1 MHQYIRIY
9 ALLAML
15 AVTLPATVQAEDNG
29 MTARGIFTL
38 LPASIF
44 ENTAEGLS
52 DAEKQQLLAE
62 GHTEFWEVA
71 GETEDVIVFAALPFR
86 DSAVALRL
94 FRNTADGSVEAAI
107 GTLGGPICTMELW
120 RVDASGRM
128 VPIDT
133 PPEPDIRDF
142 LDQGQKLPPDINP
155 TVLICLGLG
164 GLKAEP
170 VFWNS
175 SGMAHVPLANEVSF
189 QWNGKAFEKQ
199 VTPRKEQSGE
209 RP

>member
-1 MHQYIRIY
+1 MWNYMRIA
-9 ALLAML
+9 ALLALL
-15 AVTLPATVQAEDNG
+15 AIVPPTTADAEDNG
-29 MTARGIFTL
+29 MTARGIFTQ

-52 DAEKQQLLAE
+52 DADKQQLLTE
-62 GHTEFWEVA
+62 GHTEFWEIA

-133 PPEPDIRDF
+133 PPEPDIKDF
-142 LDQGQKLPPDINP
+142 LGQGRKLPPDVNP

-175 SGMAHVPLANEVSF
+175 SGMTQVPLANDVSF
-189 QWNGKAFEKQ
+189 QWTGKCVEKQ
-199 VTPRKEQSGE
+199 VSPHKEQTGE

>member
-1 MHQYIRIY
+1 MWNCMRLA
-9 ALLAML
+9 ALLTLLTTM
-15 AVTLPATVQAEDNG
+15 LPAAAAAEDNG
-29 MTARGIFTL
+29 MTARGIFSM
-38 LPASIF
+38 LPVSIF
-44 ENTAEGLS
+44 ENTVEGLS
-52 DAEKQQLLAE
+52 EADKQRLLTE
-62 GHTEFWEVA
+62 GHSDFWEIA
-71 GETEDVIVFAALPFR
+71 GETEDVMVFAALPFR

-107 GTLGGPICTMELW
+107 GTLGAPICTLELW
-120 RVDASGRM
+120 RVDVTGRM

-133 PPEPDIRDF
+133 PPEPDIREF
-142 LDQGQKLPPDINP
+142 LDQSRGLPQGINP

-175 SGMAHVPLANEVSF
+175 SGMTQAPLAHDISF
-189 QWNGKAFEKQ
+189 QWNGRSFEKQ
-199 VTPRKEQSGE
+199 VLPHRAQTDG